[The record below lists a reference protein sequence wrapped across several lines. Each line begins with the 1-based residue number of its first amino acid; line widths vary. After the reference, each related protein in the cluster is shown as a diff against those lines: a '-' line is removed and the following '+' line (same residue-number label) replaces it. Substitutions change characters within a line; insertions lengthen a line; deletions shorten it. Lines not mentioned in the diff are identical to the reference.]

1 MRIKTWNL
9 GLMTVMRGHE
19 YRLLTNDEA
28 DDEGQGQAV
37 AQDGHTGQE
46 CPQLCLRVPSLRQA
60 ELAPGDRGHR
70 MTEYR
75 LLIGLIGSI

>member
-1 MRIKTWNL
+1 
-9 GLMTVMRGHE
+9 MRGHE

-70 MTEYR
+70 MTSTTTRMFY
-75 LLIGLIGSI
+75 GTAHKQQSV